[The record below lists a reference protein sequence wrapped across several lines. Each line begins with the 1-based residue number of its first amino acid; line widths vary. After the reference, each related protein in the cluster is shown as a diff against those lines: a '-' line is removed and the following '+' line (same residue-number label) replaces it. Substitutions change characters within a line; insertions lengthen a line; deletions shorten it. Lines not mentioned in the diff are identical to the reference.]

1 MDFLDIHSIINTAIG
16 SFLGRVI
23 AAFVLSLPF
32 IPWIKTIV
40 SRIGWDKLNKV
51 LSPFLFLITW
61 LILLALLGYIKV
73 YLESKSP
80 GFAFTCKQECVQ
92 HELKAIN
99 DCTYVGNLYANPES
113 RIDVY
118 KDPKLRS
125 ILPRNPPEPTKFY
138 RGRKESKY
146 PTFVRKLAEKTFFMC
161 MYEMGYLGGDCE
173 EGKQCFQIRST
184 TFYSS
189 TKGPYEHGVKFR
201 NGIKII
207 SLDTQG
213 KIDNSD

>member
-1 MDFLDIHSIINTAIG
+1 MDLDFQTIINAALG
-16 SFLGRVI
+16 SFIGNVI
-23 AAFVLSLPF
+23 TAFVLSLPI
-32 IPWIKTIV
+32 IPWIKKIA
-40 SRIGWDKLNKV
+40 SRIRWHKLNKFV
-51 LSPFLFLITW
+51 SPFLFLITW
-61 LILLALLGYIKV
+61 LMLLALLAYITE

-80 GFAFTCKQECVQ
+80 GFAFSCKQECVQ

-125 ILPRNPPEPTKFY
+125 ILPRNPPEPNKFY
-138 RGRKESKY
+138 RGTKESKF

-161 MYEMGYLGGDCE
+161 MYEMGFLGGDCE

-189 TKGPYEHGVKFR
+189 TKSPYEQGVKFR
-201 NGIKII
+201 NGIKVI